1 MRNPDKKSRIK
12 MERRDDL
19 IQGTIRSIAA
29 IGYNDATI
37 NTICEAAGLS
47 RGLIGYYFKGKD
59 ELLIEAYRYL
69 VAQANQDARQ
79 AVEAAGPDAMQRLLA
94 ATHMYF
100 RRIKDEHEESL
111 VTLACLGVAP
121 WNAGMGE
128 LTRTLWRKYRSWIEK
143 MIAEA
148 AADRKLDL
156 DARKASITYVQM
168 GDGLWMGW
176 LLDPEAYTLDEA
188 EGILRDWLLDLL
200 GEARSPSPA
209 KPPEAETAE

>member
-1 MRNPDKKSRIK
+1 MRNPEKKSRIK
-12 MERRDDL
+12 MERREDL

-29 IGYNDATI
+29 IGYSDATI

-69 VAQANQDARQ
+69 VAQANEDARRS
-79 AVEAAGPDAMQRLLA
+79 VEGAGSDPMQRLLA

-100 RRIKDEHEESL
+100 RRIRQEHEESL

-121 WNAGMGE
+121 WNAPMGE
-128 LTRTLWRKYRSWIEK
+128 LTRTLWRKYRGWIEK
-143 MIAEA
+143 MIAA
-148 AADRKLDL
+148 AATERKLDI
-156 DARKASITYVQM
+156 DARKAAITYVHM
-168 GDGLWMGW
+168 GDGLWIGW

-200 GEARSPSPA
+200 GERPAAPSPA
-209 KPPEAETAE
+209 T